1 MFSFYDFFK
10 NILNTLMHCIEIP
23 PPQKKKS
30 VDAESRT
37 ISDQKSH

>member
-1 MFSFYDFFK
+1 MFSFYEFFF

-23 PPQKKKS
+23 PPKKS

>member
-1 MFSFYDFFK
+1 MFSFYEFFF

-23 PPQKKKS
+23 PPKKKS